1 MRLYAKLWDKR
12 LWENITLDDRQ
23 KGFVPVDGCF
33 ENVKTLQQ
41 VIKQQR
47 KRHKEINIVFLGLAK
62 AFDAMS
68 QIRKGLMK
76 KGVAV
81 QVIETIEEMYNNA
94 CADISVGGKTTR
106 KTAINSGV
114 NQGCPLSPFL
124 FNLVMDELIEKLK

>member
-1 MRLYAKLWDKR
+1 ML
-12 LWENITLDDRQ
+12 
-23 KGFVPVDGCF
+23 
-33 ENVKTLQQ
+33 
-41 VIKQQR
+41 
-47 KRHKEINIVFLGLAK
+47 
-62 AFDAMS
+62 S

-106 KTAINSGV
+106 KTTINSGV